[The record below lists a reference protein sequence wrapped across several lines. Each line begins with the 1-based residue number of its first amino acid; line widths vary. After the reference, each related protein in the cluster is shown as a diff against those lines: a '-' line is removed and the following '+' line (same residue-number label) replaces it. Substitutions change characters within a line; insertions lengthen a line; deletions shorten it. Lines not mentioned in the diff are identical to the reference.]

1 MSKVTERLV
10 QIAAVMVIIWF
21 GWNLAKESIIG
32 QINAN
37 NNAAVA
43 MQRLQAC
50 EAKK

>member
-10 QIAAVMVIIWF
+10 QVAAIVVILWF

-32 QINAN
+32 QIQAN
-37 NNAAVA
+37 NNAASA
-43 MQRLQAC
+43 LQRLQAC